1 MNAEITIAVDARTTL
16 GECPLWDSHAH
27 VLYWIDILAPA
38 IHRWDPATG
47 VHDVRATPS
56 LVGSI
61 ALRESGGLI
70 AALENGFFTFDFTNG
85 TAELIGDPEAHLPD
99 NRFNDGRCDRAGRF
113 WAGTMSH
120 GEKAPTGT
128 LYRLDPDR
136 SIHPF
141 ETGIVIPNSLG
152 FSPDDRTMYFA
163 DTVTESIFAYDFD
176 LASGTITNK
185 RLFASTADDP
195 GHPDGSAVDA
205 DGCLWNAQFGGAR
218 LTRYTPGGKV
228 DRVVQIPTYAP
239 TMCAFGGENLDV
251 LYVTSARRDLSE
263 AELREQPAAGSVLAI
278 DVGVRG
284 LPEPR
289 YAG

>member
-1 MNAEITIAVDARTTL
+1 MNAEIAVDARTML
-16 GECPLWDSHAH
+16 GECPLWDTRECT
-27 VLYWIDILAPA
+27 LYWIDILAPA
-38 IHRWDPATG
+38 VHRWDPATG
-47 VHDVRATPS
+47 VHDVRPTPA

-70 AALENGFFTFDFTNG
+70 AALRDGFVTFDFATG
-85 TAELIGDPEAHLPD
+85 AIERIGDPEAHLPE

-120 GEKAPTGT
+120 TENRPSGT
-128 LYRLDPDR
+128 LYRLDPDHA
-136 SIHPF
+136 IHAL

-176 LASGTITNK
+176 IESGTLANK

-205 DGCLWNAQFGGAR
+205 EGCLWNAQFGGAR
-218 LTRYTPGGKV
+218 LTRYTPDGKV
-228 DRVVQIPTYAP
+228 DRVVPIPTYAP
-239 TMCAFGGENLDV
+239 TMCAFGGKNLDT
-251 LYVTSARRDLSE
+251 LFVTSARRDLNES
-263 AELREQPAAGSVLAI
+263 ALREQPAAGSILAI